1 MKKAVLLAIAF
12 CLILVAGCST
22 TTSSPPATPA
32 PAPAPAAQPVAVKE
46 VSVMKS
52 GNYSLITS
60 IDHIDVDSKD
70 SGRHTV
76 NIYLTVR
83 NNGTES
89 QRLVWYSKLTGKNG
103 LSYGGVG
110 VSHGGSGAR
119 TFVLYPGDS
128 NTARDYVTVDSEQE
142 YAALKNGGAT
152 LDVEYADQASPLEPI
167 PNLHSTWILEPSY
180 FT

>member
-1 MKKAVLLAIAF
+1 MKKAVLLSIAF

-22 TTSSPPATPA
+22 TTPSPTATPSA
-32 PAPAPAAQPVAVKE
+32 PAPTAQPVAVKE

-52 GNYSLITS
+52 GNYSLLTS

-70 SGRHTV
+70 SGQHTV
-76 NIYLTVR
+76 NIYLSVK

-119 TFVLYPGDS
+119 TFILAPGES
-128 NTARDYVTVDSEQE
+128 NTARDYVTVDSDQE
-142 YAALKNGGAT
+142 YAALKTGGAT
-152 LDVEYADQASPLEPI
+152 LDVEYADQASPLDPI
-167 PNLHSTWILEPSY
+167 PNLHSTWVLEPSY